1 MKFIAYKGHSVKIPP
16 NSKAAIEAALEND
29 IDGIYLDVNYTKDE
43 CLVCNGELDNSI
55 ASLLGLTSSYNLN
68 ELKKID
74 LGEGYGSRY
83 KGERILMLTEAI
95 SLIDEKKEIFL
106 GLASGSRRFPNIEE
120 RVLDLLEENNLTERT
135 SIVSLDHLAL
145 KWLKKMNSSLKTFA
159 MHYARFAKPVDFAM
173 DVMADGI
180 ASYYYLL
187 TSFVVEAAHR
197 ELLDVIAFPINNPSV
212 LNEMS
217 EIGVDI
223 VFSPD
228 TKLIQELKNKGIS
241 F

>member
-1 MKFIAYKGHSVKIPP
+1 MKFIAYKGHSVNTPP
-16 NSKAAIEAALEND
+16 NSNAAIKTALEND
-29 IDGIYLDVNYTKDE
+29 VDGIYLDVNYTKDE
-43 CLVCNGELDNSI
+43 CLVCNGESDNSI
-55 ASLLGLTSSYNLN
+55 ISILGLTSSYNLD
-68 ELKKID
+68 EIKKVD
-74 LGEGYGSRY
+74 LGEVYGARY
-83 KGERILMLTEAI
+83 KGERILKLTEAI

-120 RVLDLLEENNLTERT
+120 RVLDLLEENNLIERA

-145 KWLKKMNSSLKTFA
+145 KWLKKMNSSLRTYA

-187 TSFVVEAAHR
+187 TSFVIEASHR
-197 ELLDVIAFPINNPSV
+197 ELLDVIAFPINNSTA
-212 LNEMS
+212 LNEMN

-223 VFSPD
+223 IFSPD
-228 TKLIQELKNKGIS
+228 TKLIQELKDKGI
-241 F
+241 

>member
-1 MKFIAYKGHSVKIPP
+1 MKFIAYKGHSVNTPP

-43 CLVCNGELDNSI
+43 CLVCNGESDNSI
-55 ASLLGLTSSYNLN
+55 TSILGLTSSYNLD
-68 ELKKID
+68 EIKKID
-74 LGEGYGSRY
+74 LGEVYGARY
-83 KGERILMLTEAI
+83 KGERILKLTEAI

-120 RVLDLLEENNLTERT
+120 RVLDLLEENNLIDRT

-145 KWLKKMNSSLKTFA
+145 KWLKKINSSMRTYA

-197 ELLDVIAFPINNPSV
+197 ELLDVIAFPINNPTA

-223 VFSPD
+223 IFSPD
-228 TKLIQELKNKGIS
+228 TKLMRDLRNKGI
-241 F
+241 